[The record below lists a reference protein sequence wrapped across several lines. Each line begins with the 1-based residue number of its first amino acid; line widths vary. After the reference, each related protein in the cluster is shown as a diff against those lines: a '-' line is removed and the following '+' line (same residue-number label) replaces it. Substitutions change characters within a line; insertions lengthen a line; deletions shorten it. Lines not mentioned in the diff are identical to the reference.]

1 VSDQLNCSGEKGDVP
16 CQQLTCTESDVDLYD
31 IHNKPLLTRGIIT
44 LPLVYGN
51 HVLNQEFIVTNG
63 ISESCV
69 IGQDAAI
76 NHEFIFDGRSKT
88 IFLARDKPEDRLVV
102 NQGLICVPRVEK
114 EISKTLMT
122 LLGNVRIA
130 PLTSQV
136 VEAEIQGQ
144 SDVVAPFSIFFFSPN
159 EELPEGICIQYFVN
173 NVNVN
178 GKYLIEIENRNNVS
192 ILLPRKSLLGEINF
206 SCLMVGKVSTEW
218 QSSDAQKDEITIV
231 EPVTDPNVDA
241 EYKKPIAELLHD
253 FPDLF
258 ATENSELGSTGLIKH
273 SIDTQGKGPIRL
285 RPYRTGKKQKEEL
298 ERQIKEMMATN
309 VIQHSTSPWA
319 APVILVEKKNGE
331 LRFCIDYRK
340 LNSLT
345 KKDSYPLPRIDSTL
359 DRLYGKKFFTTLD
372 LASGYWQIELD
383 DPSKEKTAF
392 IVENN
397 LYEFI
402 RMPFGLCNAPAT
414 FQRVMNYILRDV
426 SGIKA
431 LVYLDDVIIFSE
443 TFESHLK
450 DIREVFTLI
459 QNAGLKLKLKKCQ
472 FMKTSVKYLGHIIS
486 RDGIGPDPETI
497 EKIVNYKTPVS
508 ADEVRSFLGLAGY
521 YRRFIPNFGSI
532 AHPLT
537 AKSHNDA
544 LKNPF
549 IWTDTDHKAFEFLRT
564 CLITPPLLAYPD
576 FNLEFLLFT
585 DACDYGIGS
594 VLSQI
599 QDGVE
604 KPIAY
609 ASRQLKPAER
619 KYATVEKEALAVVF
633 SIKHFRHYLL
643 DKPFSVISDHR
654 PLQWLENQKDNNG
667 RLGRWAILLA
677 GTNYKIRYRP
687 GRIHQNADCL
697 SRLRIA
703 SINVADLNI
712 DILASQTADPLC
724 QSIINY
730 LDNGILSAA
739 DGKKLPIW
747 AKEIEL
753 YQIKNRIL
761 YRIEVPTTKSRR
773 NIICQQVVLPL
784 TLRPIVLKEMHDSP
798 LSGGHLA
805 FLRTYLKVK
814 TSYYWPTILAD
825 IKEYCKA
832 CEICIANTKSNLR
845 AYLFPHE
852 LAKAPFQ
859 IIGIDFLGPISPISP
874 NGNNCICVMTD
885 YFTKFVTA
893 VALPDQTAQTTA
905 DCVYKNI
912 VLMHGPPLALVS
924 DRGSNFTSKL
934 MRYFCKKLNI
944 EQRFTT
950 AYNPASNGETERFN
964 RTMTTMLRKEL
975 IDGHHDNWEDVLGE
989 VCFAYR
995 SSIHSSTN
1003 ESPYYM
1009 CFGRDVNFP
1018 INKILGAVPD
1028 PVPSANYVDSLLERL
1043 RYSFQRAH
1051 EYNKKARE
1059 QQREQY
1065 NKRAKLFNY
1074 KPGDRV
1080 LLDVRVVQKGD
1091 NRKFTS
1097 KFKGPY
1103 RIIKVNKNRTVEIA
1117 DSSFKAQ
1124 LVHCNR
1130 LKPLYETMLWTDEAM
1145 PPIEST
1151 IDPTERSRK
1160 NLVTQPNCNSDEE
1173 ADDERDGLNNID
1185 SDSPEEID
1193 DPPLL
1198 DKAAENP
1205 DHIEI
1210 SLPNPDSIVRN
1221 DSPMNV
1227 PIPRPLSPIVTIIEK
1242 ETALQPT
1249 ELPRLRSRSAIKPR
1263 QRLITEV

>member
-1 VSDQLNCSGEKGDVP
+1 MSDQLNCSGEKGDVP

-76 NHEFIFDGRSKT
+76 NHEFIFDGRSQT

-102 NQGLICVPRVEK
+102 NQGLCVPRVEK

-144 SDVVAPFSIFFFSPN
+144 SDVVAPFSIFLFSPN

-253 FPDLF
+253 FPNLF

-414 FQRVMNYILRDV
+414 FQRIMNYILRDV

-521 YRRFIPNFGSI
+521 YRCFIPNFGSI

-549 IWTDTDHKAFEFLRT
+549 IWTDIDQKAFEFLRT

-703 SINVADLNI
+703 SINVVDLNI

-730 LDNGILSAA
+730 LDNGILSTA

-814 TSYYWPTILAD
+814 NSYYWPTILAD

-859 IIGIDFLGPISPISP
+859 IIGIDFLGPISPISL
-874 NGNNCICVMTD
+874 NGYNCICVMTD

-1080 LLDVRVVQKGD
+1080 LLDVRVVKKGD

-1198 DKAAENP
+1198 DKATENP

-1227 PIPRPLSPIVTIIEK
+1227 PNPRPLSPIVTIIEK

>member
-1 VSDQLNCSGEKGDVP
+1 
-16 CQQLTCTESDVDLYD
+16 
-31 IHNKPLLTRGIIT
+31 
-44 LPLVYGN
+44 
-51 HVLNQEFIVTNG
+51 
-63 ISESCV
+63 
-69 IGQDAAI
+69 
-76 NHEFIFDGRSKT
+76 
-88 IFLARDKPEDRLVV
+88 
-102 NQGLICVPRVEK
+102 
-114 EISKTLMT
+114 
-122 LLGNVRIA
+122 
-130 PLTSQV
+130 
-136 VEAEIQGQ
+136 
-144 SDVVAPFSIFFFSPN
+144 
-159 EELPEGICIQYFVN
+159 
-173 NVNVN
+173 
-178 GKYLIEIENRNNVS
+178 
-192 ILLPRKSLLGEINF
+192 
-206 SCLMVGKVSTEW
+206 
-218 QSSDAQKDEITIV
+218 
-231 EPVTDPNVDA
+231 
-241 EYKKPIAELLHD
+241 
-253 FPDLF
+253 
-258 ATENSELGSTGLIKH
+258 
-273 SIDTQGKGPIRL
+273 
-285 RPYRTGKKQKEEL
+285 
-298 ERQIKEMMATN
+298 
-309 VIQHSTSPWA
+309 
-319 APVILVEKKNGE
+319 
-331 LRFCIDYRK
+331 
-340 LNSLT
+340 
-345 KKDSYPLPRIDSTL
+345 
-359 DRLYGKKFFTTLD
+359 
-372 LASGYWQIELD
+372 
-383 DPSKEKTAF
+383 
-392 IVENN
+392 
-397 LYEFI
+397 
-402 RMPFGLCNAPAT
+402 
-414 FQRVMNYILRDV
+414 
-426 SGIKA
+426 
-431 LVYLDDVIIFSE
+431 
-443 TFESHLK
+443 
-450 DIREVFTLI
+450 
-459 QNAGLKLKLKKCQ
+459 
-472 FMKTSVKYLGHIIS
+472 
-486 RDGIGPDPETI
+486 
-497 EKIVNYKTPVS
+497 
-508 ADEVRSFLGLAGY
+508 
-521 YRRFIPNFGSI
+521 
-532 AHPLT
+532 
-537 AKSHNDA
+537 
-544 LKNPF
+544 
-549 IWTDTDHKAFEFLRT
+549 
-564 CLITPPLLAYPD
+564 
-576 FNLEFLLFT
+576 
-585 DACDYGIGS
+585 
-594 VLSQI
+594 
-599 QDGVE
+599 
-604 KPIAY
+604 
-609 ASRQLKPAER
+609 
-619 KYATVEKEALAVVF
+619 
-633 SIKHFRHYLL
+633 
-643 DKPFSVISDHR
+643 
-654 PLQWLENQKDNNG
+654 LQWLENQKDNNG

-1051 EYNKKARE
+1051 EYNKKTRE

-1074 KPGDRV
+1074 KTGDRV

-1145 PPIEST
+1145 PQIEST

-1185 SDSPEEID
+1185 SDSPDEID

-1198 DKAAENP
+1198 DKSTENL
-1205 DHIEI
+1205 DHI
-1210 SLPNPDSIVRN
+1210 
-1221 DSPMNV
+1221 
-1227 PIPRPLSPIVTIIEK
+1227 
-1242 ETALQPT
+1242 
-1249 ELPRLRSRSAIKPR
+1249 
-1263 QRLITEV
+1263 